1 MSLYEA
7 SLRKDIEEAKTL
19 IPLGVKPRNVFERV
33 IFEEARHEMR
43 EQERAKW

>member
-7 SLRKDIEEAKTL
+7 SLRKDIEGAKLL

-33 IFEEARHEMR
+33 IYEEARAQLR
-43 EQERAKW
+43 EEQRAKW